1 MAHFILTFRIASDSG
16 YQTRYESFVET
27 VEKFAGG
34 PGKVWDQT
42 TSFYVFEAE
51 STAQAVVSHLY
62 LKSAFD
68 STKDVMVVIDVDRRV
83 KATKGQ
89 IEYEVLLTKYL
100 GF

>member
-1 MAHFILTFRIASDSG
+1 M
-16 YQTRYESFVET
+16 
-27 VEKFAGG
+27 
-34 PGKVWDQT
+34 
-42 TSFYVFEAE
+42 
-51 STAQAVVSHLY
+51 VSHLY